1 MAKRFKWTVY
11 FHLMEEFKTVWRAPM
26 YEKKVNAKTKEEAI
40 EKFHKEFPEDIAVI
54 MDVR

>member
-1 MAKRFKWTVY
+1 MAKRFKYTIY
-11 FHLMEEFKTVWRAPM
+11 FHLMEEFKAVRRAPM

-40 EKFHKEFPEDIAVI
+40 EKFRKELPEDIAVI